1 MSDSVRAALSPD
13 RLDYLRRIVL
23 AAVSTAWHIH
33 PSDCVTYADLAALLA
48 VADHA
53 GAPLVFSAP
62 DMTWRECRERAVKVL
77 QDNDWQHVAEHD
89 EWPEAADDLLAA
101 IFEPLP
107 WEALD
112 EVLARAGR
120 PLGGPAP
127 VVDGADDHA
136 GQLTGGETRGRRL
149 WHLTE
154 DHIWQSGCGQS
165 FVFCADGPKENSFR
179 HCPYC
184 GGALY
189 HTSGVM
195 HRA

>member
-1 MSDSVRAALSPD
+1 MSDSVWAALSPD
-13 RLDYLRRIVL
+13 RLDYLRRIVR
-23 AAVSTAWHIH
+23 AAVSAAWHIH

-77 QDNDWQHVAEHD
+77 QDNDWQHVAEHE

-112 EVLARAGR
+112 EALARAGR

-136 GQLTGGETRGRRL
+136 GQLTREAE
-149 WHLTE
+149 H
-154 DHIWQSGCGQS
+154 
-165 FVFCADGPKENSFR
+165 
-179 HCPYC
+179 
-184 GGALY
+184 
-189 HTSGVM
+189 
-195 HRA
+195 